1 MAEVARK
8 WEVKGVGAPHD
19 LALTAAPLEVTGP
32 GERALAVYIS
42 ETREA
47 GSSLRKF
54 ILLPSGAGIC
64 VP

>member
-1 MAEVARK
+1 MARIERK

-19 LALTAAPLEVTGP
+19 LALTAAPLEITGA

-42 ETREA
+42 ETRES

-54 ILLPSGAGIC
+54 VLLPDGA
-64 VP
+64 PL